1 MSNILELQTLSV
13 DNAAAA
19 CTICVSLISSS
30 VSEQQ

>member
-13 DNAAAA
+13 DNVSAA
-19 CTICVSLISSS
+19 CSVCVSLISSS